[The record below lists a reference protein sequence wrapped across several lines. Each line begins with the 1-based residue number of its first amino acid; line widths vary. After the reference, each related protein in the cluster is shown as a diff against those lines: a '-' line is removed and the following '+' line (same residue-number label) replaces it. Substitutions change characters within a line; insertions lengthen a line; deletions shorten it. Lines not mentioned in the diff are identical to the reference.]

1 MRTLLSPHKGIL
13 RKARLEDYLLINL
26 IIESHRLQGKVNLS
40 LTLIS
45 RKEAT
50 AIRYFGDGTG
60 RDSYVVAESG
70 GLIPPFRA
78 ASSQNTFYKS
88 LRKSPR
94 LAIKSGPYAKM
105 NRYMNTWMTPKVKEL
120 MR

>member
-1 MRTLLSPHKGIL
+1 MRTLLYLHKDIR
-13 RKARLEDYLLINL
+13 RKVHRQDYLLINL
-26 IIESHRLQGKVNLS
+26 ITESHPLQGKVDFP
-40 LTLIS
+40 LTFIS

-70 GLIPPFRA
+70 GLIPPFKA

-120 MR
+120 MK